1 MSVEDFIMQHF
12 ASGVQTGEHRFIRS
26 IRALVHA
33 LAEDTP
39 AARADASVILYV
51 RLTGAERAAIARAV
65 AGLPPEVTPETT
77 TPKEAAARWA
87 RRADAPMRNAV
98 AGACF
103 RMLTPDDHKQF
114 LAWIAT
120 HSHSEGHDHEA

>member
-1 MSVEDFIMQHF
+1 MQHF
-12 ASGVQTGEHRFIRS
+12 DSGVQTGEHRYILS
-26 IRALVHA
+26 IRALVDA

-39 AARADASVILYV
+39 AAWADAAVILYV

-65 AGLPPEVTPETT
+65 AGLPPETTPETT
-77 TPKEAAARWA
+77 TPKIAAASWA

-103 RMLTPDDHKQF
+103 RRMSPDDRKQF
-114 LAWIAT
+114 LDWTAT
-120 HSHSEGHDHEA
+120 HSQAEGHDDDR